1 MNTVWIVLPVLIA
14 LMFQLGIEL
23 DRQAFAGVARRPAA
37 VVAGL
42 LGQLALLPLIAFG
55 VGLAFRLPPVYFLGL
70 LLVACCPGGSSSNVF
85 SMLAKGD
92 VALSVT
98 LTALS
103 SLITLFTIPLVMGF
117 AARFVAVHAGA
128 AIELPVGKLLVQNIV
143 LLFLPMLCGALFRH
157 WRPRAARRVHE
168 LLGRVAFPA
177 LMLLAA
183 VFFVQYASTILENL
197 GVLGLAAGALRRVA
211 GVAVDREFL
220 RAFGRGAGRLFATR
234 GDRHV
239 GGRVVA
245 FIGVCGEFL
254 LRAQVDGEGLARDV
268 VLGLGD
274 HADHVVVRGQHGD
287 AGVAFALGFDVRD
300 DRGRVVG
307 AGGEHGV
314 GDLRAVHRQRRER
327 GGRVRDEL
335 AGRGLQLDLGQAGA
349 DHAAG
354 GCGVG
359 VGDRDLDERGSH
371 RSEVIGVRLDSV
383 GRLLGR
389 DGLRGSEIRP
399 VLAVRGDLDLRL
411 AGVGEPHRVAVAEEV
426 HDNLA
431 ELLLGRVLEGDLGG
445 VVAGLRVRPV
455 GPC

>member
-197 GVLGLAAGALRRVA
+197 GVLGLAAGALILLA
-211 GVAVDREFL
+211 MGGSLLA
-220 RAFGRGAGRLFATR
+220 RLFRLRRAVRRTIVIEVGMQNAAQAIAVATSPLIF
-234 GDRHV
+234 DS
-239 GGRVVA
+239 
-245 FIGVCGEFL
+245 GEMAVPAIVYAL
-254 LRAQVDGEGLARDV
+254 VMNV
-268 VLGLGD
+268 VLLSYLKLLPKCTD
-274 HADHVVVRGQHGD
+274 ETASE
-287 AGVAFALGFDVRD
+287 
-300 DRGRVVG
+300 G
-307 AGGEHGV
+307 A
-314 GDLRAVHRQRRER
+314 
-327 GGRVRDEL
+327 
-335 AGRGLQLDLGQAGA
+335 
-349 DHAAG
+349 
-354 GCGVG
+354 
-359 VGDRDLDERGSH
+359 
-371 RSEVIGVRLDSV
+371 
-383 GRLLGR
+383 
-389 DGLRGSEIRP
+389 
-399 VLAVRGDLDLRL
+399 
-411 AGVGEPHRVAVAEEV
+411 
-426 HDNLA
+426 
-431 ELLLGRVLEGDLGG
+431 
-445 VVAGLRVRPV
+445 
-455 GPC
+455 